1 MSISTMMP
9 WVDVSIP
16 TLFLAIIAVSATLA
30 CAIATVA
37 WRNSRELL
45 LWSWALGSNA
55 LAYVLFA
62 LRGQV
67 SELWSVV
74 LANTAI
80 ALALALFRAGIACS
94 QGQIPSWLRICW
106 PVPLVAISF
115 HALLD
120 NPSARVGVGCSI
132 FALQSFACLLAL
144 SQRRGQTR
152 GMGQYILMAG
162 FLLVTLVFLIRIA
175 AVLNGDAQAASIQ
188 ASSWL
193 QTVSFFAV
201 LIALVLLGTGLTLL
215 VHERAMHELADS
227 RGLLRQQNSVLQQYS
242 TELGIANLRLGELS
256 LTDSLT
262 GVGNRRRLD
271 ESLRAECA
279 RSRREGKPLAL
290 LMVDVDHFKLYNDCY
305 GHQAGDGCLAKVAVL
320 LQEQSRRAADLV
332 ARYGGEEFVVIA
344 YDTRREGAQK
354 LGEAICRAIAA
365 LGLPHALSP
374 HGRVTVSIGA
384 AVMMPGN
391 KLEPGE
397 LIRQA
402 DAALY
407 RAKNDGRNCIRLGQ
421 TRTAVS

>member
-1 MSISTMMP
+1 MSISTMMS

-175 AVLNGDAQAASIQ
+175 AVLQGQAQATSITS
-188 ASSWL
+188 SSWL
-193 QTVSFFAV
+193 QTTTFLVV
-201 LIALVLLGTGLTLL
+201 LAGLVLLGIGLTLM
-215 VHERAMHELADS
+215 VHERAMHELAAS
-227 RGLLRQQNSVLQQYS
+227 RSLLQQQNGVLQQYS
-242 TELGIANLRLGELS
+242 TELGIANIRLEELS
-256 LTDSLT
+256 LSDSLT
-262 GVGNRRRLD
+262 GIGNRRRFD
-271 ESLRAECA
+271 EGLRTACA
-279 RSRREGKPLAL
+279 HSRREGRPLAL
-290 LMVDVDHFKLYNDCY
+290 LMMDVDYFKLYNDCY
-305 GHQAGDGCLAKVAVL
+305 GHTAGDDCLIQIAAI
-320 LQEQSRRAADLV
+320 LQGSSKRATDLV
-332 ARYGGEEFVVIA
+332 ARYGGEEFALIA
-344 YDTRREGAQK
+344 YDTQMQGAQQ
-354 LGEAICRAIAA
+354 LGEAIRQAIARLA
-365 LGLPHALSP
+365 LPHALSP
-374 HGRVTVSIGA
+374 HGQVTVSIGA
-384 AVMMPGN
+384 AVLMPGDEV
-391 KLEPGE
+391 EPVE
-397 LIRQA
+397 LIRLA

-407 RAKNDGRNCIRLGQ
+407 RAKSDGRNCVRLG
-421 TRTAVS
+421 